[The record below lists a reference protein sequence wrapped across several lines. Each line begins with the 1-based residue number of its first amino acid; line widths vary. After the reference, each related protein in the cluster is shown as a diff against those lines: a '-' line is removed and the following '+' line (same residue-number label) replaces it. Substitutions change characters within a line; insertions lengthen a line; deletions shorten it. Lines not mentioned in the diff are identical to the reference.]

1 MIELKGVTK
10 KYQEQVILNNVS
22 MTFSN
27 VGFYGIVGQSG
38 IGKTT
43 FLNLIGLLDEPGD
56 GSILYDGKELKGL
69 EEKEKYL
76 NQNIAFFNQELLL
89 LEDMSVME
97 NLLLFGEDKDR
108 IIEWIKYFHLENVCQ
123 EKVSKLS
130 QGEKKRV
137 AFIRT
142 IFKPSKLYLFDEPT
156 SFLDQENV
164 YKVLETLK
172 RLSQNALV
180 FVVSHDVEEVRGYAD
195 VLLRLENQNFTVLKQ
210 SELVSINVSSGK
222 KVKLSFAKQVK
233 LAFNQVIAT
242 PKKTILALLLT
253 SFILLGLFTGISLRR
268 IDFNRI
274 HYETLV
280 HEKSEDIYLNTSEYS
295 VDEITSLK
303 GKYVTESGSA
313 YNNSSA
319 LASFMTSEKTVVLQ
333 TDNAYYSDFM
343 LIQKFYVANTDV
355 ALLLGRM
362 PEQDNE
368 LVIGKF
374 LADVFLEYGIMGID
388 EQVYYPKSY
397 EELLNIENI
406 SLGGVPVRIVGVRDD
421 LLEKY
426 EGLKSISR
434 DQMSEYDIKL
444 QDDMAA
450 RYQNVNVVYVSE
462 SFDEYMKNH
471 GFLALQSSLY
481 VKVPK
486 EQLKSFL
493 SDYDN
498 ADSIVAHYITEF
510 KPLAKTL
517 KIIGLVVL
525 IVFAF
530 LFVLNALYMM
540 KNSISKENT
549 KIMLLKEYGI
559 KHRTILGIFL
569 MEHVFIVLGSLLI
582 SFFLYL
588 GLSYIINTLYTDYLL
603 MYFHIFYIEWLPNL
617 FLILFSLLSLFVV
630 SLAFKKEIKMKKLAR
645 IEE

>member
-27 VGFYGIVGQSG
+27 TGFYGIVGQSG

-108 IIEWIKYFHLENVCQ
+108 IIEWIKYFHLENVCH
-123 EKVSKLS
+123 ERVSKLS

-142 IFKPSKLYLFDEPT
+142 IFKPSKIYLFDEPT

-444 QDDMAA
+444 QGDMAA

-471 GFLALQSSLY
+471 SS
-481 VKVPK
+481 
-486 EQLKSFL
+486 
-493 SDYDN
+493 
-498 ADSIVAHYITEF
+498 I
-510 KPLAKTL
+510 
-517 KIIGLVVL
+517 
-525 IVFAF
+525 
-530 LFVLNALYMM
+530 
-540 KNSISKENT
+540 
-549 KIMLLKEYGI
+549 
-559 KHRTILGIFL
+559 
-569 MEHVFIVLGSLLI
+569 
-582 SFFLYL
+582 
-588 GLSYIINTLYTDYLL
+588 
-603 MYFHIFYIEWLPNL
+603 
-617 FLILFSLLSLFVV
+617 
-630 SLAFKKEIKMKKLAR
+630 
-645 IEE
+645 

>member
-10 KYQEQVILNNVS
+10 KYQDQVILNNVS

-43 FLNLIGLLDEPGD
+43 FLNLIGLLDEPSD
-56 GSILYDGKELKGL
+56 GSILYDGKELKSL
-69 EEKEKYL
+69 EEKEMYL

-89 LEDMSVME
+89 LEDMSVMD
-97 NLLLFGEDKDR
+97 NLLLFGEDKDK
-108 IIEWIKYFHLENVCQ
+108 ITEWLKYFHLENVCH

-142 IFKPSKLYLFDEPT
+142 IFKPSKIYLFDEPT

-172 RLSQNALV
+172 KLSQNALV

-195 VLLRLENQNFTVLKQ
+195 VLLKLENQNFTVLKQ
-210 SELVSINVSSGK
+210 SEPVSINVSSSK
-222 KVKLSFAKQVK
+222 EVKLSFVKQLK
-233 LAFNQVIAT
+233 LAFKQVIST

-253 SFILLGLFTGISLRR
+253 SLILLGLFTGISLRR

-280 HEKSEDIYLNTSEYS
+280 HEKSEDIYLNTTVFSE
-295 VDEITSLK
+295 DEITSLK
-303 GKYVTESGSA
+303 EKYVTESGSA
-313 YNNSSA
+313 YNNSSL
-319 LASFMTSEKTVVLQ
+319 LASFMTSGNTMLLQ
-333 TDNAYYSDFM
+333 TNNAYYSDFM
-343 LIQKFYVANTDV
+343 LFQKFYVANTDV

-374 LADVFLEYGIMGID
+374 LADVFLKYGIMGID

-421 LLEKY
+421 PLEKY

-434 DQMSEYDIKL
+434 DQMSEYDRKL
-444 QDDMAA
+444 QGDMAA

-462 SFDEYMKNH
+462 TFDTYMKNH

-481 VKVPK
+481 VKVPP
-486 EQLKSFL
+486 EQLKGFL

-517 KIIGLVVL
+517 KIIGVVVL
-525 IVFAF
+525 IVFTF
-530 LFVLNALYMM
+530 LFILNALYMM

-559 KHRTILGIFL
+559 KYSKILGIFL
-569 MEHVFIVLGSLLI
+569 MEQMLIVLGSLLI
-582 SFFLYL
+582 SFVLYL
-588 GLSYIINTLYTDYLL
+588 VLSYIVNTLYTDYLL
-603 MYFHIFYIEWLPNL
+603 MYFHIFYIEWIPIL
-617 FLILFSLLSLFVV
+617 FLVFFSLLSLFVV